1 MVKAFP
7 LNQQEYSYNAQD
19 VSYYYAG
26 RHSGVF
32 ALDTN
37 CQVSIVSN
45 MTIKVAK
52 GKGWL
57 AHGVD
62 YGVVFWMEED
72 VLLTVPVGDVA
83 SPRWDYV
90 CIGWE
95 TTEVKNNPTIYIK
108 SGSPAV
114 TPAEPNLENSANKIE
129 ICLAKIYVPSGTT
142 NLRAT
147 GVTLTDTRADK
158 AYCGLVG
165 DDLRTTNLE
174 ERATNLERR
183 TTSLEGRTDSLEN
196 STNNL
201 KSRTSN
207 LESGATPAGEA
218 SKAKKLSNQIT
229 INGTNFD
236 GSSSITTAKW
246 GVARN
251 IFTPKGKI
259 SFDGS
264 TDLELD
270 FLWFEKLER
279 SGINTIR
286 ISPVPT
292 YRVKSVFVRVTDVN
306 FGSTVTIQVERK
318 TTSSQIVIFPDYPMS
333 STTSEQCEMILV
345 NKGSGY
351 ADVKKY
357 EARSGFVVTNIII
370 IDVPFGI

>member
-83 SPRWDYV
+83 SPRWDFV
-90 CIGWE
+90 CVGWE
-95 TTEVKNNPTIYIK
+95 TKEVKNNPTIYIK

-114 TPAEPNLENSANKIE
+114 TPTEPTLENSVNKIE

-158 AYCGLVG
+158 NYCGLVG
-165 DDLRTTNLE
+165 DDLRITNLE
-174 ERATNLERR
+174 ERA
-183 TTSLEGRTDSLEN
+183 
-196 STNNL
+196 
-201 KSRTSN
+201 SN
-207 LESGATPAGEA
+207 LESRETNLEGRANNLEGRATNLEGRATNLESRATNLENGNTPAGCA
-218 SKAKKLSNQIT
+218 TKLDFKRK
-229 INGTNFD
+229 INGTDFDGTQEITTARWGNKRSFTIDSIEKIID
-236 GSSSITTAKW
+236 GSSNIAFSTINIQEETIADNGTYTDGGVTKKGEKKLFILNNNGSFYIQQQSIRQL
-246 GVARN
+246 V
-251 IFTPKGKI
+251 IY
-259 SFDGS
+259 S
-264 TDLELD
+264 
-270 FLWFEKLER
+270 
-279 SGINTIR
+279 
-286 ISPVPT
+286 
-292 YRVKSVFVRVTDVN
+292 KS
-306 FGSTVTIQVERK
+306 
-318 TTSSQIVIFPDYPMS
+318 SSQGLYPDVS
-333 STTSEQCEMILV
+333 STILDAGNGTKKIPTITSYP
-345 NKGSGY
+345 S
-351 ADVKKY
+351 
-357 EARSGFVVTNIII
+357 FVFIIG
-370 IDVPFGI
+370 V

>member
-37 CQVSIVSN
+37 CKVSVVSG
-45 MTIKVAK
+45 MDIKVSK

-57 AHGVD
+57 AYKTDLGI
-62 YGVVFWMEED
+62 VFWMDED
-72 VLLTVPVGDVA
+72 MNLSVPVGDTA

-90 CIGWE
+90 CVGWE
-95 TTEVKNNPTIYIK
+95 TAEVKKNPTVYIK

-114 TPAEPNLENSANKIE
+114 NPLEPKIENSADKIE

-142 NLRAT
+142 NLLSD
-147 GVTLTDTRADK
+147 GVVITDTRADK

-174 ERATNLERR
+174 ERATSLENR
-183 TTSLEGRTDSLEN
+183 TTSLEGRADSLEKQT
-196 STNNL
+196 SNL
-201 KSRTSN
+201 KSRTAN

-246 GVARN
+246 GVPRN

-270 FLWFEKLER
+270 FLWFEKLT
-279 SGINTIR
+279 SSVNTVR
-286 ISPVPT
+286 ISPTPN
-292 YRVKSVFVRVTDVN
+292 YRIKSVFVKMEVASNSRVN
-306 FGSTVTIQVERK
+306 IQVERK
-318 TTSSQIVIFPDYPMS
+318 TTSKQIVIYPQYSAYAGDLS
-333 STTSEQCEMILV
+333 SCKMALISKGTGYVDITSYNVTTNPS
-345 NKGSGY
+345 Y
-351 ADVKKY
+351 
-357 EARSGFVVTNIII
+357 TNIII
-370 IDVPFGI
+370 IDVPFDI

>member
-32 ALDTN
+32 DLDTN
-37 CQVSIVSN
+37 CKVSVVSG
-45 MTIKVAK
+45 MDIKVSK

-57 AHGVD
+57 AHKTDLGI
-62 YGVVFWMEED
+62 VFWMEED
-72 VLLTVPVGDVA
+72 INLSVPVGDTA

-90 CIGWE
+90 CVGWE
-95 TTEVKNNPTIYIK
+95 TAEVKNNPTIYIK

-114 TPAEPNLENSANKIE
+114 TPLEPKIENSADKIE
-129 ICLAKIYVPSGTT
+129 ICLAKIYIPSGTT
-142 NLRAT
+142 NLLSD
-147 GVTLTDTRADK
+147 GVVITDTRADK

-174 ERATNLERR
+174 ERATSLEGR
-183 TTSLEGRTDSLEN
+183 TTSLEDRADSLEN
-196 STNNL
+196 LTNNL
-201 KSRTSN
+201 NSRTAN

-246 GVARN
+246 GVPRN

-270 FLWFEKLER
+270 FLWFEKLR
-279 SGINTIR
+279 SSVNTVR
-286 ISPVPT
+286 ISPVPN
-292 YRVKSVFVRVTDVN
+292 YRIKSVFVKMEVASN
-306 FGSTVTIQVERK
+306 STVKIQVERK
-318 TTSSQIVIFPDYPMS
+318 TTSKQIVIYPQYSAYAGDLS
-333 STTSEQCEMILV
+333 SCKMALIP
-345 NKGSGY
+345 KGSGY
-351 ADVKKY
+351 TDVTSY
-357 EARSGFVVTNIII
+357 QITVNPAYTNIII
-370 IDVPFGI
+370 IDVPFDI

>member
-114 TPAEPNLENSANKIE
+114 TPAEPTLENSANKIE
-129 ICLAKIYVPSGTT
+129 ICLAKIYIPSGTT

-165 DDLRTTNLE
+165 DDLRTTELE
-174 ERATNLERR
+174 ERAT
-183 TTSLEGRTDSLEN
+183 SLEN
-196 STNNL
+196 
-201 KSRTSN
+201 RTTN
-207 LESGATPAGEA
+207 LEKRESDSETEINNIKKGTTLTGEA
-218 SKAKKLSNQIT
+218 SKAKKLSSPVV
-229 INGTNFD
+229 INDTQFD
-236 GSSSITTAKW
+236 GSYSITTNRW
-246 GVARN
+246 GQGRN
-251 IFTPKGKI
+251 ITI
-259 SFDGS
+259 DGVTKLLNG
-264 TDLELD
+264 TDNVD
-270 FLWFEKLER
+270 F
-279 SGINTIR
+279 NTIKFYSVS
-286 ISPVPT
+286 IPVRET
-292 YRVKSVFVRVTDVN
+292 YNHNGCTKVGEKHLVKVS
-306 FGSTVTIQVERK
+306 K
-318 TTSSQIVIFPDYPMS
+318 T
-333 STTSEQCEMILV
+333 STTYDAYINIVGQGVKQFIMSFLKGNNGNYYFVDKEIDANSSSKITIANEGFIFIL
-345 NKGSGY
+345 G
-351 ADVKKY
+351 
-357 EARSGFVVTNIII
+357 
-370 IDVPFGI
+370 VPN

>member
-90 CIGWE
+90 CVGWE

-114 TPAEPNLENSANKIE
+114 TPAEPTLENSADKIE

-158 AYCGLVG
+158 NYCGLVG

-174 ERATNLERR
+174 ERAT
-183 TTSLEGRTDSLEN
+183 SLESRTDSLETL
-196 STNNL
+196 TNNL
-201 KSRTSN
+201 KSGT
-207 LESGATPAGEA
+207 TPAGEA
-218 SKAKKLSNQIT
+218 SKAKRLSNPIT

-236 GSSSITTAKW
+236 GSSSITTQQW
-246 GVARN
+246 GIGRNLTIDGIQKLINGSANIDFNTTNFYRASVVAGEEY
-251 IFTPKGKI
+251 IHYGCTKVG
-259 SFDGS
+259 
-264 TDLELD
+264 
-270 FLWFEKLER
+270 EKHLIKVGF
-279 SGINTIR
+279 SGIASSQIKITIKGQGVKLFVMFFQYIEATFADR
-286 ISPVPT
+286 ISPV
-292 YRVKSVFVRVTDVN
+292 RGVEIDANDSV
-306 FGSTVTIQVERK
+306 
-318 TTSSQIVIFPDYPMS
+318 SQDY
-333 STTSEQCEMILV
+333 
-345 NKGSGY
+345 
-351 ADVKKY
+351 KY
-357 EARSGFVVTNIII
+357 NGFVYVIG
-370 IDVPFGI
+370 VPN

>member
-37 CQVSIVSN
+37 CQVSIVSG
-45 MTIKVAK
+45 MKIKVAK

-72 VLLTVPVGDVA
+72 VELTVPVGDVA

-90 CIGWE
+90 VVGWE
-95 TTEVKNNPTIYIK
+95 TTEVKQNPTIYIK

-114 TPAEPNLENSANKIE
+114 TPAEPTLENSANKIE

-165 DDLRTTNLE
+165 DDLRITNLE
-174 ERATNLERR
+174 ERA
-183 TTSLEGRTDSLEN
+183 
-196 STNNL
+196 
-201 KSRTSN
+201 SN
-207 LESGATPAGEA
+207 LESRATNLEGRANNLEGRANNLESRATNIENGNTPAGCA
-218 SKAKKLSNQIT
+218 TKLDFKRK
-229 INGTNFD
+229 INGTDFDGTKDITTARWGNKRSFTIDSIEKIID
-236 GSSSITTAKW
+236 GSSNIAFSTINIQEETIADNGTYTDGGVTKKGEKKLFILKNNGSFYIQQQSIRQL
-246 GVARN
+246 V
-251 IFTPKGKI
+251 IY
-259 SFDGS
+259 S
-264 TDLELD
+264 
-270 FLWFEKLER
+270 
-279 SGINTIR
+279 
-286 ISPVPT
+286 
-292 YRVKSVFVRVTDVN
+292 KS
-306 FGSTVTIQVERK
+306 
-318 TTSSQIVIFPDYPMS
+318 SSQGLYPDVSATILEAGNGTKKIPTITSYPS
-333 STTSEQCEMILV
+333 
-345 NKGSGY
+345 
-351 ADVKKY
+351 
-357 EARSGFVVTNIII
+357 FVFIIG
-370 IDVPFGI
+370 V

>member
-83 SPRWDYV
+83 SPRWDFV
-90 CIGWE
+90 CVGWE

-114 TPAEPNLENSANKIE
+114 TPAEPTLENSANKIE

-147 GVTLTDTRADK
+147 DVTLTDTRADK

-174 ERATNLERR
+174 ERATSLENR
-183 TTSLEGRTDSLEN
+183 TTSLEGRASSLE
-196 STNNL
+196 TE
-201 KSRTSN
+201 TSN
-207 LESGATPAGEA
+207 LKNRTTNLENGTTPAGEA

-236 GSSSITTAKW
+236 GSSSITTKTW
-246 GVARN
+246 GNGRN
-251 IFTPKGKI
+251 LTIDGVTKLM
-259 SFDGS
+259 DGS
-264 TDLELD
+264 SNID
-270 FLWFEKLER
+270 F
-279 SGINTIR
+279 NTIKFYKVTLQPNQEYTHDGCTKVGEKHL
-286 ISPVPT
+286 IS
-292 YRVKSVFVRVTDVN
+292 VN
-306 FGSTVTIQVERK
+306 VN
-318 TTSSQIVIFPDYPMS
+318 SQSNYPS
-333 STTSEQCEMILV
+333 
-345 NKGSGY
+345 K
-351 ADVKKY
+351 
-357 EARSGFVVTNIII
+357 III
-370 IDVPFGI
+370 RGKGVKLFAIKVSNFESDSSGSVWGEEIDSNGSKTMTYGRYNGFIFIIGVSN

>member
-90 CIGWE
+90 CVGWE
-95 TTEVKNNPTIYIK
+95 TTEVKENPTIYIK

-114 TPAEPNLENSANKIE
+114 TPAEPTLENSANKIE

-147 GVTLTDTRADK
+147 DVTLTDTRADK

-174 ERATNLERR
+174 ERATSLENR
-183 TTSLEGRTDSLEN
+183 TTSLEGRASGSETEINKIKNGTTPVGKATKLEN
-196 STNNL
+196 A
-201 KSRTSN
+201 R
-207 LESGATPAGEA
+207 
-218 SKAKKLSNQIT
+218 T
-229 INGTNFD
+229 INGYVSSLPPFLCGNIRTSIK
-236 GSSSITTAKW
+236 SSSIYSSCIFQFCCFPCRGCSIFKVCCPLFKSCSPLFKISCPQIITNKSTICLICSCVCQGYTCSHKI
-246 GVARN
+246 GCTRRN
-251 IFTPKGKI
+251 I
-259 SFDGS
+259 
-264 TDLELD
+264 D
-270 FLWFEKLER
+270 FCQTYFYLV
-279 SGINTIR
+279 GR
-286 ISPVPT
+286 I
-292 YRVKSVFVRVTDVN
+292 
-306 FGSTVTIQVERK
+306 
-318 TTSSQIVIFPDYPMS
+318 
-333 STTSEQCEMILV
+333 L
-345 NKGSGY
+345 
-351 ADVKKY
+351 
-357 EARSGFVVTNIII
+357 
-370 IDVPFGI
+370 

>member
-32 ALDTN
+32 DLDTN
-37 CQVSIVSN
+37 CKVSVVSG
-45 MTIKVAK
+45 MDIKVSK

-57 AHGVD
+57 AHKTDLGI
-62 YGVVFWMEED
+62 VFWMEED
-72 VLLTVPVGDVA
+72 INLSVPVGDTA

-90 CIGWE
+90 CVGWE
-95 TTEVKNNPTIYIK
+95 TAEVKNNPTIYIK

-114 TPAEPNLENSANKIE
+114 TPLEPKIENSADKIE

-142 NLRAT
+142 NLLSN
-147 GVTLTDTRADK
+147 GVVITDTRADK

-174 ERATNLERR
+174 ERATSLEGR
-183 TTSLEGRTDSLEN
+183 TTSLEDRADSLEN
-196 STNNL
+196 LTNNL
-201 KSRTSN
+201 NSRTAN

-236 GSSSITTAKW
+236 GSSSITTEKW
-246 GVARN
+246 GVPRN

-270 FLWFEKLER
+270 FLWFEKLT
-279 SGINTIR
+279 SSVNTVR
-286 ISPVPT
+286 ISPTPN
-292 YRVKSVFVRVTDVN
+292 YRIKSVFVKMEVASHSSVN
-306 FGSTVTIQVERK
+306 IQVERK
-318 TTSSQIVIFPDYPMS
+318 ITSKQIVIYPLYSAHAGDLS
-333 STTSEQCEMILV
+333 SCKMALIS
-345 NKGSGY
+345 KGSGY
-351 ADVKKY
+351 ADVTSY
-357 EARSGFVVTNIII
+357 QVTTNPAYTNIII
-370 IDVPFGI
+370 IDVPFDI

>member
-90 CIGWE
+90 VVGWE
-95 TTEVKNNPTIYIK
+95 TKEVKNNPTIYIK

-114 TPAEPNLENSANKIE
+114 TPAEPTLENSANKIE
-129 ICLAKIYVPSGTT
+129 ICLAKIYIPSGTT

-158 AYCGLVG
+158 NYCGLVG

-174 ERATNLERR
+174 ERATSLESRATSLEDR
-183 TTSLEGRTDSLEN
+183 ADSLEGRASSLE
-196 STNNL
+196 TE
-201 KSRTSN
+201 TSN
-207 LESGATPAGEA
+207 LKNRTTNLENGSTPAGCA
-218 SKAKKLSNQIT
+218 NKLNFKRK
-229 INGTNFD
+229 INGTDFDGTQDIDTARWGNKRRFTIDSIEKIID
-236 GSSSITTAKW
+236 GSSNIAFSTINIQEETIADNGTYTDGGVTKKGEKKLFILKNNGSFYIQQQSIRQL
-246 GVARN
+246 V
-251 IFTPKGKI
+251 IY
-259 SFDGS
+259 S
-264 TDLELD
+264 
-270 FLWFEKLER
+270 
-279 SGINTIR
+279 
-286 ISPVPT
+286 
-292 YRVKSVFVRVTDVN
+292 KS
-306 FGSTVTIQVERK
+306 
-318 TTSSQIVIFPDYPMS
+318 SSQGLYPDVS
-333 STTSEQCEMILV
+333 STILDAGNGTKKIPTITSYP
-345 NKGSGY
+345 S
-351 ADVKKY
+351 
-357 EARSGFVVTNIII
+357 FVFIIG
-370 IDVPFGI
+370 V

>member
-90 CIGWE
+90 CVGWE
-95 TTEVKNNPTIYIK
+95 TTEVKENPTIYIK

-114 TPAEPNLENSANKIE
+114 TPAEPTLENSANKIE

-158 AYCGLVG
+158 NYCGLVG

-174 ERATNLERR
+174 ERATRLEERATSIENR
-183 TTSLEGRTDSLEN
+183 TTSLEERASDSETEIN
-196 STNNL
+196 KIKNGT
-201 KSRTSN
+201 TSV
-207 LESGATPAGEA
+207 GEA
-218 SKAKKLSNQIT
+218 EKATKLANART
-229 INGTNFD
+229 INGTSFD
-236 GSSSITTAKW
+236 GSSNITTKQW
-246 GVARN
+246 GIGRLIN
-251 IFTPKGKI
+251 IDGIVKF
-259 SFDGS
+259 FDGGS
-264 TDLELD
+264 NIG
-270 FLWFEKLER
+270 F
-279 SGINTIR
+279 NTIQFHR
-286 ISPVPT
+286 AILSG
-292 YRVKSVFVRVTDVN
+292 
-306 FGSTVTIQVERK
+306 GSTYIFDGCSYVGEKHLIIVDASNATPTSATIKILGKDVKQFVAYFK
-318 TTSSQIVIFPDYPMS
+318 NTTTSSAV
-333 STTSEQCEMILV
+333 V
-345 NKGSGY
+345 NSMEIDSNGSKNISYKG
-351 ADVKKY
+351 D
-357 EARSGFVVTNIII
+357 RGFVFIVG
-370 IDVPFGI
+370 VPN

>member
-90 CIGWE
+90 CVGWE
-95 TTEVKNNPTIYIK
+95 TTEVKENPTIYIK

-114 TPAEPNLENSANKIE
+114 TPAEPTLENSANKIE

-147 GVTLTDTRADK
+147 DVTLTDTRADE

-174 ERATNLERR
+174 ERATSLEER
-183 TTSLEGRTDSLEN
+183 TT
-196 STNNL
+196 
-201 KSRTSN
+201 N
-207 LESGATPAGEA
+207 LESGTTPAG
-218 SKAKKLSNQIT
+218 KATKLLNART
-229 INGTNFD
+229 INGTAFD
-236 GSSSITTAKW
+236 GSSNITTPKW
-246 GVARN
+246 GQGRN
-251 IFTPKGKI
+251 LTIDGITKLV
-259 SFDGS
+259 DGS
-264 TDLELD
+264 ANID
-270 FLWFEKLER
+270 F
-279 SGINTIR
+279 
-286 ISPVPT
+286 
-292 YRVKSVFVRVTDVN
+292 
-306 FGSTVTIQVERK
+306 K
-318 TTSSQIVIFPDYPMS
+318 TTKFFKATFDAESEYIHYGCTKVGEKHLIVVYRGDTNRRGRVIVVAQGVKLLVAFF
-333 STTSEQCEMILV
+333 SETFFYVDEVKGNETISKTLGEKCGLVYILGV
-345 NKGSGY
+345 EN
-351 ADVKKY
+351 
-357 EARSGFVVTNIII
+357 
-370 IDVPFGI
+370 

>member
-32 ALDTN
+32 DLDTN
-37 CQVSIVSN
+37 CKVSVVSG
-45 MTIKVAK
+45 MDIKVSK

-57 AHGVD
+57 AHKTDLGI
-62 YGVVFWMEED
+62 VFWMEED
-72 VLLTVPVGDVA
+72 INLSVPVGDTA

-90 CIGWE
+90 CVGWE
-95 TTEVKNNPTIYIK
+95 TAEVKNNPTIYIK

-114 TPAEPNLENSANKIE
+114 TPLEPKIENSADKIE

-142 NLRAT
+142 NLLSN
-147 GVTLTDTRADK
+147 GVVITDTRADK

-174 ERATNLERR
+174 ERATSLERR
-183 TTSLEGRTDSLEN
+183 TTSLEGRADSLEDT
-196 STNNL
+196 TNNL
-201 KSRTSN
+201 KSRTEN
-207 LESGATPAGEA
+207 LESGATLAGEA

-246 GVARN
+246 GVPRN

-270 FLWFEKLER
+270 FLWFEKLR
-279 SGINTIR
+279 SSVNTVR
-286 ISPVPT
+286 ISPVPN
-292 YRVKSVFVRVTDVN
+292 YRIKSVFVKMEVASN
-306 FGSTVTIQVERK
+306 STVKIQVERK
-318 TTSSQIVIFPDYPMS
+318 TTSKQIVIYPQYSAYAGDLS
-333 STTSEQCEMILV
+333 SCKMALIP
-345 NKGSGY
+345 KGSGY
-351 ADVKKY
+351 TDVTSY
-357 EARSGFVVTNIII
+357 QVTVNPAYTNIII
-370 IDVPFGI
+370 IDVPFDI

>member
-37 CQVSIVSN
+37 CQVSIVSGMN
-45 MTIKVAK
+45 VKVAK

-72 VLLTVPVGDVA
+72 VELTVPVGDVA

-90 CIGWE
+90 CVGWE

-114 TPAEPNLENSANKIE
+114 TPAEPILENSANKIE

-142 NLRAT
+142 NLTAT

-165 DDLRTTNLE
+165 DDLRTTQLE
-174 ERATNLERR
+174 ERATNLENR
-183 TTSLEGRTDSLEN
+183 TT
-196 STNNL
+196 
-201 KSRTSN
+201 N
-207 LESGATPAGEA
+207 LERRESDSETEINNIKKGTTLAGEA
-218 SKAKKLSNQIT
+218 SKAKKLSSPVV
-229 INGTNFD
+229 INDTQFD
-236 GSSSITTAKW
+236 GSYSITTNRW
-246 GVARN
+246 GQGRN
-251 IFTPKGKI
+251 ITI
-259 SFDGS
+259 DGV
-264 TDLELD
+264 TKLLNGTANVD
-270 FLWFEKLER
+270 F
-279 SGINTIR
+279 NTIKFYSVS
-286 ISPVPT
+286 IPVRET
-292 YRVKSVFVRVTDVN
+292 YNHNGCTKVGEKHLVKVS
-306 FGSTVTIQVERK
+306 K
-318 TTSSQIVIFPDYPMS
+318 T
-333 STTSEQCEMILV
+333 STTYDAYINIVGQGVKQFIMSFLKGNNGNYYFVDKEIDANSSSKITIANEGFIFIL
-345 NKGSGY
+345 G
-351 ADVKKY
+351 
-357 EARSGFVVTNIII
+357 
-370 IDVPFGI
+370 VPN

>member
-90 CIGWE
+90 CVGWE
-95 TTEVKNNPTIYIK
+95 TTEVKENPTIYIK

-114 TPAEPNLENSANKIE
+114 TPAEPTLENSANKIE

-174 ERATNLERR
+174 ERATSLENR
-183 TTSLEGRTDSLEN
+183 TTSLEERASGSETEIN
-196 STNNL
+196 KIKNGT
-201 KSRTSN
+201 TSV
-207 LESGATPAGEA
+207 GEA
-218 SKAKKLSNQIT
+218 EKAKKLTTART
-229 INGTNFD
+229 INGTSFD
-236 GSSSITTAKW
+236 GSSNITTEKW
-246 GVARN
+246 GQGRN
-251 IFTPKGKI
+251 ITIDGITKLIDGSANIDFNTIKFYRALLVGGQKYVHNGCSKVGEKHLIKISVSNTSGHTGDIKIQGQGVRQFAIFIPTTNSGGKI
-259 SFDGS
+259 FDFAEIDANNSYTRGFI
-264 TDLELD
+264 T
-270 FLWFEKLER
+270 
-279 SGINTIR
+279 SGI
-286 ISPVPT
+286 
-292 YRVKSVFVRVTDVN
+292 
-306 FGSTVTIQVERK
+306 
-318 TTSSQIVIFPDYPMS
+318 IF
-333 STTSEQCEMILV
+333 ILGV
-345 NKGSGY
+345 Q
-351 ADVKKY
+351 
-357 EARSGFVVTNIII
+357 
-370 IDVPFGI
+370 

>member
-72 VLLTVPVGDVA
+72 VLLAVPVGDVA

-90 CIGWE
+90 CVGWE
-95 TTEVKNNPTIYIK
+95 TTGVKENPTIYIK

-114 TPAEPNLENSANKIE
+114 NPAEPTLENSANKIE

-142 NLRAT
+142 NLMAT

-158 AYCGLVG
+158 NYCGLVG
-165 DDLRTTNLE
+165 DDLRITHLEERATNLE
-174 ERATNLERR
+174 ERATNTENEIDKIKNG
-183 TTSLEGRTDSLEN
+183 TTSVG
-196 STNNL
+196 
-201 KSRTSN
+201 K
-207 LESGATPAGEA
+207 AG
-218 SKAKKLSNQIT
+218 KLTTART
-229 INGTNFD
+229 INGTSFD
-236 GSSSITTAKW
+236 GSSNITTQQW
-246 GVARN
+246 GQGRN
-251 IFTPKGKI
+251 ITIDGIMKLI
-259 SFDGS
+259 DGS
-264 TDLELD
+264 ANID
-270 FLWFEKLER
+270 FNTTKFYKALLVGGEEAYVHNGCAKLGEKHLIQISVSNTSGLVPKIKIQGQGVKQFAIFIPTSTASDRIFDFAEIEANNSYTHGFR
-279 SGINTIR
+279 TSGI
-286 ISPVPT
+286 V
-292 YRVKSVFVRVTDVN
+292 V
-306 FGSTVTIQVERK
+306 
-318 TTSSQIVIFPDYPMS
+318 IVGV
-333 STTSEQCEMILV
+333 Q
-345 NKGSGY
+345 
-351 ADVKKY
+351 
-357 EARSGFVVTNIII
+357 
-370 IDVPFGI
+370 

>member
-62 YGVVFWMEED
+62 YGVVFWMEKD
-72 VLLTVPVGDVA
+72 VLLTVPIGDVA

-90 CIGWE
+90 VVGWN
-95 TTEVKNNPTIYIK
+95 TSEVKENPTVYIK

-114 TPAEPNLENSANKIE
+114 TPLEPTLENSADKIE

-174 ERATNLERR
+174 ERAT
-183 TTSLEGRTDSLEN
+183 SLEGRASDSETEIN
-196 STNNL
+196 KIKNGT
-201 KSRTSN
+201 TSV
-207 LESGATPAGEA
+207 GEA
-218 SKAKKLSNQIT
+218 EKAKKLTTART
-229 INGTNFD
+229 INGTSFD
-236 GSSSITTAKW
+236 GSSNITTPQW
-246 GVARN
+246 GIGRN
-251 IFTPKGKI
+251 ITIDGVKNLI
-259 SFDGS
+259 DGS
-264 TDLELD
+264 SDIT
-270 FLWFEKLER
+270 F
-279 SGINTIR
+279 NTIKYFR
-286 ISPVPT
+286 AFLTGNEEYIHNGCTKVGEKHLI
-292 YRVKSVFVRVTDVN
+292 RVDVSN
-306 FGSTVTIQVERK
+306 AGGIGPKVTIKGQGVK
-318 TTSSQIVIFPDYPMS
+318 QFVIFFHNHSAS
-333 STTSEQCEMILV
+333 SNNFLGKEINANTNTSDSYRDG
-345 NKGSGY
+345 N
-351 ADVKKY
+351 
-357 EARSGFVVTNIII
+357 GFVVIIG
-370 IDVPFGI
+370 VPN

>member
-37 CQVSIVSN
+37 CQVSIVSG
-45 MTIKVAK
+45 MKIKVAK

-90 CIGWE
+90 CVGWE
-95 TTEVKNNPTIYIK
+95 TTEVKENPTIYIK

-114 TPAEPNLENSANKIE
+114 TPAEPTLENSANKIE

-147 GVTLTDTRADK
+147 GVTLTDTREDK

-165 DDLRTTNLE
+165 DDLRITNLE
-174 ERATNLERR
+174 ERADSLESRATDLESRATNLENG
-183 TTSLEGRTDSLEN
+183 TTSAGKATKLEN
-196 STNNL
+196 A
-201 KSRTSN
+201 R
-207 LESGATPAGEA
+207 
-218 SKAKKLSNQIT
+218 T
-229 INGTNFD
+229 INATVFD
-236 GSSSITTAKW
+236 GSS
-246 GVARN
+246 N
-251 IFTPKGKI
+251 
-259 SFDGS
+259 
-264 TDLELD
+264 
-270 FLWFEKLER
+270 
-279 SGINTIR
+279 
-286 ISPVPT
+286 
-292 YRVKSVFVRVTDVN
+292 
-306 FGSTVTIQVERK
+306 K
-318 TTSSQIVIFPDYPMS
+318 TTPQ
-333 STTSEQCEMILV
+333 
-345 NKGSGY
+345 
-351 ADVKKY
+351 
-357 EARSGFVVTNIII
+357 
-370 IDVPFGI
+370 

>member
-90 CIGWE
+90 VVGWE
-95 TTEVKNNPTIYIK
+95 TTEVKENPTIYIK

-114 TPAEPNLENSANKIE
+114 TPTEPTLENSANKIE

-165 DDLRTTNLE
+165 DDLRVTNLENRTTNLE
-174 ERATNLERR
+174 KRESDSETEISNIKKG
-183 TTSLEGRTDSLEN
+183 TTL
-196 STNNL
+196 
-201 KSRTSN
+201 
-207 LESGATPAGEA
+207 AGEA
-218 SKAKKLSNQIT
+218 SKAKKLSNPII
-229 INGTNFD
+229 INDTNFD
-236 GSSSITTAKW
+236 GSYSITTNRW
-246 GVARN
+246 GQGRN
-251 IFTPKGKI
+251 ITI
-259 SFDGS
+259 DGV
-264 TDLELD
+264 TKLLNGTANVD
-270 FLWFEKLER
+270 F
-279 SGINTIR
+279 NTINY
-286 ISPVPT
+286 
-292 YRVKSVFVRVTDVN
+292 YRVSLTKNQTYTHNGCTKVGEKHLIKVTPPSDD
-306 FGSTVTIQVERK
+306 SPATIAIKGQGVKQFIIHIENYK
-318 TTSSQIVIFPDYPMS
+318 S
-333 STTSEQCEMILV
+333 STFAIFSKEINVNDTINISCRYNDGFIFIL
-345 NKGSGY
+345 G
-351 ADVKKY
+351 
-357 EARSGFVVTNIII
+357 
-370 IDVPFGI
+370 VPN

>member
-72 VLLTVPVGDVA
+72 MLLTVPVGDVA

-90 CIGWE
+90 VVGWE

-114 TPAEPNLENSANKIE
+114 TPAEPTLENSANKIE

-158 AYCGLVG
+158 NYCGLVG

-174 ERATNLERR
+174 ERATSLENR
-183 TTSLEGRTDSLEN
+183 TTSLEGRASN
-196 STNNL
+196 SETEINKIKNGT
-201 KSRTSN
+201 TSV
-207 LESGATPAGEA
+207 GEA
-218 SKAKKLSNQIT
+218 EKAKKLTTARN
-229 INGTNFD
+229 INGTIFDGTQDITTARWGNKRSFTIDSIEKIID
-236 GSSSITTAKW
+236 GSSNIDFSTINIHEETIVANGTYTDGGVTKKGEKKLLILKNAGDFYIQKQSIRQLVVYSSGSNSVHDVSATVLEIGNDTK
-246 GVARN
+246 
-251 IFTPKGKI
+251 KI
-259 SFDGS
+259 S
-264 TDLELD
+264 TV
-270 FLWFEKLER
+270 R
-279 SGINTIR
+279 SY
-286 ISPVPT
+286 PCF
-292 YRVKSVFVRVTDVN
+292 VF
-306 FGSTVTIQVERK
+306 
-318 TTSSQIVIFPDYPMS
+318 
-333 STTSEQCEMILV
+333 
-345 NKGSGY
+345 
-351 ADVKKY
+351 
-357 EARSGFVVTNIII
+357 IIG
-370 IDVPFGI
+370 V

>member
-90 CIGWE
+90 VVGWE

-114 TPAEPNLENSANKIE
+114 TPAEPTLENSANKIE

-142 NLRAT
+142 NLSAT

-158 AYCGLVG
+158 NYCGLVG
-165 DDLRTTNLE
+165 DDLRTTELE
-174 ERATNLERR
+174 ERATNLENR
-183 TTSLEGRTDSLEN
+183 TT
-196 STNNL
+196 
-201 KSRTSN
+201 N
-207 LESGATPAGEA
+207 LEDRASDSETEINKIKNGTTPAG
-218 SKAKKLSNQIT
+218 KATKLANERT
-229 INGTNFD
+229 INGTVFD
-236 GSSSITTAKW
+236 GSSNITTQKW
-246 GVARN
+246 GQGRN
-251 IFTPKGKI
+251 ITIDGVTKSI
-259 SFDGS
+259 DGS
-264 TDLELD
+264 SNID
-270 FLWFEKLER
+270 F
-279 SGINTIR
+279 NTINIESWSIVLPLTKTIEGCSKVGEKR
-286 ISPVPT
+286 LIFIRDIIVGASVQLEQ
-292 YRVKSVFVRVTDVN
+292 KS
-306 FGSTVTIQVERK
+306 IP
-318 TTSSQIVIFPDYPMS
+318 QIVLLGRVGIDNVTKVIVPSGSDATTIIPLVTKRESGSFIF
-333 STTSEQCEMILV
+333 
-345 NKGSGY
+345 
-351 ADVKKY
+351 
-357 EARSGFVVTNIII
+357 IIG
-370 IDVPFGI
+370 VPN

>member
-90 CIGWE
+90 CVGWE
-95 TTEVKNNPTIYIK
+95 TKEVKNNPTIYIK
-108 SGSPAV
+108 SGSPTV
-114 TPAEPNLENSANKIE
+114 TPAEPTLENSANKIE

-142 NLRAT
+142 NLRDT
-147 GVTLTDTRADK
+147 DVTLTDTRADK

-174 ERATNLERR
+174 ERATSLENR
-183 TTSLEGRTDSLEN
+183 TTSLEGRVSDSE
-196 STNNL
+196 TEINNI
-201 KSRTSN
+201 KKGKTSV
-207 LESGATPAGEA
+207 GEA
-218 SKAKKLSNQIT
+218 EKAKKLSNPIV
-229 INGTNFD
+229 INDTNFD
-236 GSSSITTAKW
+236 GSYSITTNRW
-246 GVARN
+246 GQGRN
-251 IFTPKGKI
+251 ITI
-259 SFDGS
+259 DGV
-264 TDLELD
+264 TKLLNGTANVD
-270 FLWFEKLER
+270 FNTIKFYSVSIARDFEKYTHYGCSKVGEKHLIRILTTEVTGSEGYASINILGQGVKSYCIIFRRDR
-279 SGINTIR
+279 SGAVSFLTSLVEGNGN
-286 ISPVPT
+286 
-292 YRVKSVFVRVTDVN
+292 FETDV
-306 FGSTVTIQVERK
+306 
-318 TTSSQIVIFPDYPMS
+318 
-333 STTSEQCEMILV
+333 
-345 NKGSGY
+345 
-351 ADVKKY
+351 KY
-357 EARSGFVVTNIII
+357 GGFAFIIG
-370 IDVPFGI
+370 VPN

>member
-90 CIGWE
+90 CVGWE
-95 TTEVKNNPTIYIK
+95 TTEVKENPTIYIK

-114 TPAEPNLENSANKIE
+114 TPAEPTLENSANKIE

-174 ERATNLERR
+174 ERATNLEERA
-183 TTSLEGRTDSLEN
+183 TSLENRTTTLEGRASDSETEIN
-196 STNNL
+196 
-201 KSRTSN
+201 KI
-207 LESGATPAGEA
+207 
-218 SKAKKLSNQIT
+218 K
-229 INGTNFD
+229 NGTTPVGKALSWKDPISFTIDSITKNID
-236 GSSSITTAKW
+236 GSL
-246 GVARN
+246 GV
-251 IFTPKGKI
+251 IF
-259 SFDGS
+259 
-264 TDLELD
+264 
-270 FLWFEKLER
+270 
-279 SGINTIR
+279 NTID
-286 ISPVPT
+286 
-292 YRVKSVFVRVTDVN
+292 VKSVN
-306 FGSTVTIQVERK
+306 PIGESNHI
-318 TTSSQIVIFPDYPMS
+318 
-333 STTSEQCEMILV
+333 EMPV
-345 NKGSGY
+345 MNKGEKRLLIYNSYESNLIIPSSVINILLIYSDFSDKTVYSQVLEKEGNPF
-351 ADVKKY
+351 VIRSIGEGRKK
-357 EARSGFVVTNIII
+357 GFVFMVG
-370 IDVPFGI
+370 V

>member
-83 SPRWDYV
+83 SPRWDFV
-90 CIGWE
+90 CVGWE
-95 TTEVKNNPTIYIK
+95 TTEVKENPTIYIK

-114 TPAEPNLENSANKIE
+114 TPSEPTLENSVNKIE

-147 GVTLTDTRADK
+147 GVTLTDTREDK

-174 ERATNLERR
+174 ERAT
-183 TTSLEGRTDSLEN
+183 SLEERAT
-196 STNNL
+196 
-201 KSRTSN
+201 N
-207 LESGATPAGEA
+207 LESRATNLENGTTSAG
-218 SKAKKLSNQIT
+218 KATKLENART
-229 INGTNFD
+229 INGTTFD
-236 GSSSITTAKW
+236 GSSPITTKQW
-246 GVARN
+246 GEERN
-251 IFTPKGKI
+251 ITIDGVTKLINGSVDIDFNTIKFYRLTLKPNQVYGHNGCTKVGEKHLISVNFDSDTGFPAKIMIQSKGV
-259 SFDGS
+259 
-264 TDLELD
+264 
-270 FLWFEKLER
+270 KLFVMNFR
-279 SGINTIR
+279 SGDTGGSIISSYEINKNSSKI
-286 ISPVPT
+286 INYQNDDGFIFIVGVP
-292 YRVKSVFVRVTDVN
+292 N
-306 FGSTVTIQVERK
+306 
-318 TTSSQIVIFPDYPMS
+318 
-333 STTSEQCEMILV
+333 
-345 NKGSGY
+345 
-351 ADVKKY
+351 
-357 EARSGFVVTNIII
+357 
-370 IDVPFGI
+370 

>member
-45 MTIKVAK
+45 MTIKVDK

-90 CIGWE
+90 VVGWE
-95 TTEVKNNPTIYIK
+95 TTEVKENPTIYIK

-114 TPAEPNLENSANKIE
+114 TPAEPTLENSANKIE

-158 AYCGLVG
+158 NYCGLVG

-174 ERATNLERR
+174 ERATSLENR
-183 TTSLEGRTDSLEN
+183 TTSLEGRASN
-196 STNNL
+196 SETEINKIKNGT
-201 KSRTSN
+201 TSV
-207 LESGATPAGEA
+207 GEA
-218 SKAKKLSNQIT
+218 EKAKKLTTARN
-229 INGTNFD
+229 INGTIFDGTQDITTARWGNKRSFTIDSIEKIID
-236 GSSSITTAKW
+236 GSSNIDFSTINIHEETIVANGTYTDGGVTKKGEKKLLILKNAGDFYIQKQSIRQLVVYSSGSNSVHDVSATVLEIGNDTK
-246 GVARN
+246 
-251 IFTPKGKI
+251 KI
-259 SFDGS
+259 S
-264 TDLELD
+264 TV
-270 FLWFEKLER
+270 R
-279 SGINTIR
+279 SY
-286 ISPVPT
+286 PCF
-292 YRVKSVFVRVTDVN
+292 VF
-306 FGSTVTIQVERK
+306 
-318 TTSSQIVIFPDYPMS
+318 
-333 STTSEQCEMILV
+333 
-345 NKGSGY
+345 
-351 ADVKKY
+351 
-357 EARSGFVVTNIII
+357 IIG
-370 IDVPFGI
+370 V

>member
-90 CIGWE
+90 CVGWE
-95 TTEVKNNPTIYIK
+95 TTEVKENPTIYIK

-114 TPAEPNLENSANKIE
+114 NPVEPTLENSVNKIE

-142 NLRAT
+142 NLRSD
-147 GVTLTDTRADK
+147 GVVITDTRADK

-174 ERATNLERR
+174 ERATSLENR
-183 TTSLEGRTDSLEN
+183 TTSLEGRASDTETEIN
-196 STNNL
+196 KIKNGT
-201 KSRTSN
+201 TSV
-207 LESGATPAGEA
+207 GEA
-218 SKAKKLSNQIT
+218 EKAKKLTTART

-236 GSSSITTAKW
+236 GSSNITTAKW

-251 IFTPKGKI
+251 IFTPKGTI

-264 TDLELD
+264 ENLELD
-270 FLWFEKLER
+270 FLKFEKIES
-279 SGINTIR
+279 SGGDTVH
-286 ISPVPT
+286 ISPVPN
-292 YRVKSVFVRVTDVN
+292 YRIKSVFVKMRAPAQT
-306 FGSTVTIQVERK
+306 TVKIQVERK
-318 TTSSQIVIFPDYPMS
+318 TTSMQIVIFPDYPMS
-333 STTSEQCEMILV
+333 TTESRTCKMKLLD
-345 NKGSGY
+345 KGSGY
-351 ADVKKY
+351 ADIESYNV
-357 EARSGFVVTNIII
+357 RSGLASVNIII
-370 IDVPFGI
+370 IDVPFDI

>member
-83 SPRWDYV
+83 SPRWDFV
-90 CIGWE
+90 CVGWD
-95 TTEVKNNPTIYIK
+95 TTEVKENPTIYIK

-114 TPAEPNLENSANKIE
+114 TPAEPTLENSANKIE

-158 AYCGLVG
+158 DYCGLVG
-165 DDLRTTNLE
+165 DDLRTTKLE
-174 ERATNLERR
+174 ERATNLENR
-183 TTSLEGRTDSLEN
+183 TT
-196 STNNL
+196 
-201 KSRTSN
+201 N
-207 LESGATPAGEA
+207 LEKRESDSETEINNIKKGTTSVGEA
-218 SKAKKLSNQIT
+218 EKAKKMTTPRT
-229 INGTNFD
+229 INGTSFD
-236 GSSSITTAKW
+236 GSSNITTKQW
-246 GVARN
+246 GQGRN
-251 IFTPKGKI
+251 ITI
-259 SFDGS
+259 DGVTKLLNGS
-264 TDLELD
+264 ANVD
-270 FLWFEKLER
+270 FKTINFSR
-279 SGINTIR
+279 TTIPSGG
-286 ISPVPT
+286 T
-292 YRVKSVFVRVTDVN
+292 YTFNECKEV
-306 FGSTVTIQVERK
+306 G
-318 TTSSQIVIFPDYPMS
+318 
-333 STTSEQCEMILV
+333 
-345 NKGSGY
+345 
-351 ADVKKY
+351 KKY
-357 EARSGFVVTNIII
+357 LIVVYNSDTTGNVKVIGNSNVKQLVIYSAKSGSVQSKIIDARDDYWINLPIKDGSGFVFIIG
-370 IDVPFGI
+370 VPN

>member
-90 CIGWE
+90 CVGWE
-95 TTEVKNNPTIYIK
+95 TTEVKNNPTVYIK

-114 TPAEPNLENSANKIE
+114 NPAEPTLENSANKIE

-165 DDLRTTNLE
+165 YDLRTSDLE
-174 ERATNLERR
+174 KRF
-183 TTSLEGRTDSLEN
+183 
-196 STNNL
+196 
-201 KSRTSN
+201 SN
-207 LESGATPAGEA
+207 LESKTTEIETKSNNINSTLDNLT
-218 SKAKKLSNQIT
+218 SK
-229 INGTNFD
+229 INGIEDGTKEIEKARILYKQRKINDTLFD
-236 GSSSITTAKW
+236 GSEDIVTNKW
-246 GVARN
+246 GGIIKFIVNNLYGVSVNGASDISLLSMKVDEETIADN
-251 IFTPKGKI
+251 GTLVSVLSGKTGFCSLKLVTLGSKS
-259 SFDGS
+259 SFYIQKQS
-264 TDLELD
+264 T
-270 FLWFEKLER
+270 
-279 SGINTIR
+279 
-286 ISPVPT
+286 
-292 YRVKSVFVRVTDVN
+292 TDV
-306 FGSTVTIQVERK
+306 
-318 TTSSQIVIFPDYPMS
+318 
-333 STTSEQCEMILV
+333 
-345 NKGSGY
+345 
-351 ADVKKY
+351 
-357 EARSGFVVTNIII
+357 III
-370 IDVPFGI
+370 ESSDLSLTWESISRYRIIRGSSGNIAVYTNNLSVSVIKSFIFMEV

>member
-1 MVKAFP
+1 MIKAFP

-83 SPRWDYV
+83 SPRWDFV
-90 CIGWE
+90 CVGWE

-114 TPAEPNLENSANKIE
+114 TPAEPTLENSANKIE

-142 NLRAT
+142 NLRDT

-158 AYCGLVG
+158 NYCGLVG

-174 ERATNLERR
+174 ERATNLEGR
-183 TTSLEGRTDSLEN
+183 TSSLETE
-196 STNNL
+196 
-201 KSRTSN
+201 TSN
-207 LESGATPAGEA
+207 LKNRTTNLEDGTTLAGEA
-218 SKAKKLSNQIT
+218 SKAKKLSTPIT
-229 INGTNFD
+229 INGTTFD
-236 GSSSITTAKW
+236 GSSDITTYKW
-246 GVARN
+246 GVLRN
-251 IFTPKGKI
+251 INIDGK
-259 SFDGS
+259 SVLFDGS
-264 TDLELD
+264 YDLNFKTVGVNSITIPSGGEYVFSDCTELSQKYLMIID
-270 FLWFEKLER
+270 NQGGKFRVEENGRVRQFVLYGSIRGSMMSALIWR
-279 SGINTIR
+279 SDLGGEHEIEIAKNGV
-286 ISPVPT
+286 SF
-292 YRVKSVFVRVTDVN
+292 VFVI
-306 FGSTVTIQVERK
+306 G
-318 TTSSQIVIFPDYPMS
+318 
-333 STTSEQCEMILV
+333 
-345 NKGSGY
+345 
-351 ADVKKY
+351 
-357 EARSGFVVTNIII
+357 
-370 IDVPFGI
+370 VPN

>member
-19 VSYYYAG
+19 VSYYCAG

-37 CQVSIVSN
+37 CQVSVVSG
-45 MTIKVAK
+45 MDIKVAK

-72 VLLTVPVGDVA
+72 VTLTVPVGDVA

-90 CIGWE
+90 VVGWE

-114 TPAEPNLENSANKIE
+114 TPAEPTLENSANKIE

-142 NLRAT
+142 NLLSD
-147 GVTLTDTRADK
+147 GVVITDTRADK

-174 ERATNLERR
+174 ERAT
-183 TTSLEGRTDSLEN
+183 SLEERTDSLEDT
-196 STNNL
+196 TNNL
-201 KSRTSN
+201 KSRTTN
-207 LESGATPAGEA
+207 LESGATLAGEA

-246 GVARN
+246 GVPRN

-270 FLWFEKLER
+270 FLWFEKKE
-279 SGINTIR
+279 SSVNTVR
-286 ISPVPT
+286 ISPVPN
-292 YRVKSVFVRVTDVN
+292 YRIKSVFVKMQVQENTR
-306 FGSTVTIQVERK
+306 VTIQVERK
-318 TTSSQIVIFPDYPMS
+318 TTSKQIVIYPQYSTYTGDLS
-333 STTSEQCEMILV
+333 SCKMALIP
-345 NKGSGY
+345 KGTGY
-351 ADVKKY
+351 ADITSYQVTTNPAY
-357 EARSGFVVTNIII
+357 TNIII
-370 IDVPFGI
+370 IDVPFDI

>member
-114 TPAEPNLENSANKIE
+114 TPAEPILENSANKIE
-129 ICLAKIYVPSGTT
+129 ICLAKIYIPSGTT

-147 GVTLTDTRADK
+147 GVSLTDTRADK

-165 DDLRTTNLE
+165 DDLRITNLE
-174 ERATNLERR
+174 ERVT
-183 TTSLEGRTDSLEN
+183 
-196 STNNL
+196 
-201 KSRTSN
+201 KI
-207 LESGATPAGEA
+207 ESGTTPAGEA
-218 SKAKKLSNQIT
+218 QKAKKLSNPIT
-229 INGTNFD
+229 INET
-236 GSSSITTAKW
+236 
-246 GVARN
+246 
-251 IFTPKGKI
+251 

-264 TDLELD
+264 LPITTEKWGKARMIRTTFGQVEIDGSQNIDIATLD
-270 FLWFEKLER
+270 FYDQDAPFSQFTI
-279 SGINTIR
+279 SGVSGKHIKIVT
-286 ISPVPT
+286 
-292 YRVKSVFVRVTDVN
+292 VRLN
-306 FGSTVTIQVERK
+306 NNNESVTISVRRRSDVSQFVLFPATPLRK
-318 TTSSQIVIFPDYPMS
+318 DGVFSDYKIKLIS
-333 STTSEQCEMILV
+333 AGDNTSEDIITYNQPF
-345 NKGSGY
+345 GY
-351 ADVKKY
+351 I
-357 EARSGFVVTNIII
+357 NIILI
-370 IDVPFGI
+370 PTMW